1 MDAHTL
7 DGTQTRGM
15 KGQPYDWQQ
24 LLIPVE
30 PAFTEALD
38 DIVEADTVLDASR

>member
-1 MDAHTL
+1 MDAQL

-30 PAFTEALD
+30 ADFTEALD
-38 DIVEADTVLDASR
+38 SLLESDTFVSDPA